1 MAWQL
6 GCGSLE
12 ARHRREIGEILLLIY
27 KKFFTLGEEIF
38 NAVTHGVGAALAIAA
53 TVLMLIRSASV
64 GAMAVV
70 SCAIY
75 GASLIILYTMSTLYH
90 ALSAR
95 TAKAVMR
102 IFDHCTIFVLI
113 AGTYTPFC
121 LVLLGGAWGW
131 SIFGAI
137 WGLTALGI
145 TLNAID
151 LEKYKVF
158 SMISY
163 IAMGWCVLM
172 VAGKVI
178 SALGF
183 WGTAFL
189 LTGGI
194 AYTAGIAFFASKKKY
209 FHSIWHFFVLAGS
222 ILHFFC
228 VYFYVL

>member
-1 MAWQL
+1 
-6 GCGSLE
+6 
-12 ARHRREIGEILLLIY
+12 
-27 KKFFTLGEEIF
+27 
-38 NAVTHGVGAALAIAA
+38 
-53 TVLMLIRSASV
+53 
-64 GAMAVV
+64 
-70 SCAIY
+70 
-75 GASLIILYTMSTLYH
+75 MSTRYH

-121 LVLLGGAWGW
+121 LILLDGAWGW

-145 TLNAID
+145 TLNAIN

-158 SMISY
+158 SMIAY
-163 IAMGWCVLM
+163 IAMGWCVLL

-178 SALGF
+178 AALGF
-183 WGTAFL
+183 WGTTL
-189 LTGGI
+189 LLSGGI
-194 AYTAGIAFFASKKKY
+194 AYTAGIGFFASKKKY

-222 ILHFFC
+222 ILHFFT
-228 VYFYVL
+228 VYFFVL

>member
-1 MAWQL
+1 M
-6 GCGSLE
+6 
-12 ARHRREIGEILLLIY
+12 LIY

-38 NAVTHGVGAALAIAA
+38 NAVTHGVGAALAVAA
-53 TVLMLIRSASV
+53 TVLLLIRSASI
-64 GAMAVV
+64 GALAVV

-90 ALSAR
+90 ALAAR

-121 LVLLGGAWGW
+121 LILLGGAWGW

-145 TLNAID
+145 TLNAIN

-158 SMISY
+158 SMVAY
-163 IAMGWCVLM
+163 IAMGWCVLL

-178 SALGF
+178 AALGF
-183 WGTAFL
+183 WGTTL
-189 LTGGI
+189 LLSGGI
-194 AYTAGIAFFASKKKY
+194 AYTAGIGFFASKKKY
-209 FHSIWHFFVLAGS
+209 FHSIWHFFVLVGS
-222 ILHFFC
+222 ILHFFT
-228 VYFYVL
+228 VYFFVL

>member
-1 MAWQL
+1 M
-6 GCGSLE
+6 
-12 ARHRREIGEILLLIY
+12 LIY

-53 TVLMLIRSASV
+53 TVLLLIRSASA
-64 GAMAVV
+64 GALAVV

-121 LVLLGGAWGW
+121 LILLDGAWGW

-145 TLNAID
+145 TLNAIN

-158 SMISY
+158 SMIAY
-163 IAMGWCVLM
+163 IAMGWCVLL

-178 SALGF
+178 AALGF
-183 WGTAFL
+183 WGTTL
-189 LTGGI
+189 LLSGGI
-194 AYTAGIAFFASKKKY
+194 AYTAGIGFFASKKKY

-222 ILHFFC
+222 ILHFFT
-228 VYFYVL
+228 VYFFVL

>member
-1 MAWQL
+1 M
-6 GCGSLE
+6 
-12 ARHRREIGEILLLIY
+12 LIY

-38 NAVTHGVGAALAIAA
+38 NAVTHGVGAALAVAA
-53 TVLMLIRSASV
+53 TVLLLIRSASI
-64 GAMAVV
+64 GALAVV

-121 LVLLGGAWGW
+121 LILLDGAWGW
-131 SIFGAI
+131 SLFGAI

-145 TLNAID
+145 TLNAIN

-158 SMISY
+158 SMIAY
-163 IAMGWCVLM
+163 IAMGWCVLL

-178 SALGF
+178 AALGF
-183 WGTAFL
+183 WGTTL
-189 LTGGI
+189 LLSGGI
-194 AYTAGIAFFASKKKY
+194 AYTAGIGFFASKKKY

-222 ILHFFC
+222 ILHFFT
-228 VYFYVL
+228 VYFFVL

>member
-1 MAWQL
+1 
-6 GCGSLE
+6 
-12 ARHRREIGEILLLIY
+12 LLIY

-53 TVLMLIRSASV
+53 TVLLLIRSASI
-64 GAMAVV
+64 GALAVV

-121 LVLLGGAWGW
+121 LILLDGAWGW

-145 TLNAID
+145 TLNAIN

-158 SMISY
+158 SMIAY
-163 IAMGWCVLM
+163 ISMGWCVLL
-172 VAGKVI
+172 VAGQVI
-178 SALGF
+178 AVLGF
-183 WGTAFL
+183 WGTTL
-189 LTGGI
+189 LLSGGI
-194 AYTAGIAFFASKKKY
+194 AYTAGIGFFASKKKY

-222 ILHFFC
+222 ILHFFT
-228 VYFYVL
+228 VYFFVL

>member
-1 MAWQL
+1 M
-6 GCGSLE
+6 
-12 ARHRREIGEILLLIY
+12 LIY

-53 TVLMLIRSASV
+53 TVLLLIRSASI
-64 GAMAVV
+64 GALAVV

-90 ALSAR
+90 ALAAR

-121 LVLLGGAWGW
+121 LILLGGAWGW

-145 TLNAID
+145 TLNAIN

-158 SMISY
+158 SMVAY
-163 IAMGWCVLM
+163 IAMGWCVLL

-178 SALGF
+178 AALGF
-183 WGTAFL
+183 WGTAML
-189 LTGGI
+189 LAGGI
-194 AYTAGIAFFASKKKY
+194 AYTAGIGFFASKKKY

-222 ILHFFC
+222 ILHFFT
-228 VYFYVL
+228 VYFFVL

>member
-1 MAWQL
+1 M
-6 GCGSLE
+6 
-12 ARHRREIGEILLLIY
+12 LIY

-53 TVLMLIRSASV
+53 TVLLLIRSASI
-64 GAMAVV
+64 GALAVV

-90 ALSAR
+90 ALAAR

-121 LVLLGGAWGW
+121 LILLGGAWGW

-145 TLNAID
+145 TLNAIN

-158 SMISY
+158 SMVAY
-163 IAMGWCVLM
+163 IAMGWCVLL

-178 SALGF
+178 AALGF
-183 WGTAFL
+183 WGTTL
-189 LTGGI
+189 LLFGGI
-194 AYTAGIAFFASKKKY
+194 AYTAGIGFFASKKKY

-222 ILHFFC
+222 ILHFFT
-228 VYFYVL
+228 VYFFVL

>member
-1 MAWQL
+1 M
-6 GCGSLE
+6 
-12 ARHRREIGEILLLIY
+12 LIY

-53 TVLMLIRSASV
+53 TVLLLIRSASI
-64 GAMAVV
+64 GALAVV

-121 LVLLGGAWGW
+121 LILLDGAWGW

-145 TLNAID
+145 TLNAIN

-158 SMISY
+158 SMIAY
-163 IAMGWCVLM
+163 IAMGWCVLL

-178 SALGF
+178 AALGF
-183 WGTAFL
+183 WGTTL
-189 LTGGI
+189 LLSGGI
-194 AYTAGIAFFASKKKY
+194 AYTAGIGFFASKKKY

-222 ILHFFC
+222 ILHFFT
-228 VYFYVL
+228 VYFFVL

>member
-1 MAWQL
+1 M
-6 GCGSLE
+6 
-12 ARHRREIGEILLLIY
+12 LIY

-53 TVLMLIRSASV
+53 TVLLLIRSASI
-64 GAMAVV
+64 GALAVV

-90 ALSAR
+90 ALAAR

-121 LVLLGGAWGW
+121 LILLGGAWGW

-145 TLNAID
+145 TLNAIN

-158 SMISY
+158 SMIAY
-163 IAMGWCVLM
+163 IAMGWCVLL

-178 SALGF
+178 AALGF
-183 WGTAFL
+183 WGTTL
-189 LTGGI
+189 LLSGGI
-194 AYTAGIAFFASKKKY
+194 AYTAGIGFFASKKKY

-222 ILHFFC
+222 ILHFFT
-228 VYFYVL
+228 VYLFVL